1 MFAEDVSQFFDQG
14 EFAVEAV
21 FTREVGGE
29 TVEVATASVIFND
42 PSHEVALGQ
51 ANVEEPAPFLM
62 APAASLAAVRRRDAV
77 AVNGAGYTVE
87 RLHPD
92 GTGLTIA
99 YLAEADED

>member
-21 FTREVGGE
+21 FTREVDGE
-29 TVEVATASVIFND
+29 TVEVATADVIFNA
-42 PSHEVALGQ
+42 PSHEVPLGQ
-51 ANVEEPAPFLM
+51 AAVEESAPFLM
-62 APAASLAAVRRRDAV
+62 APTASLAAVRRKDAV
-77 AVNGAGYTVE
+77 AVNGADYVIE

-92 GTGLTIA
+92 GTGTTVA